1 MFELGW
7 IVDWLLS
14 SEVKKL
20 ILDFFQLGTL
30 RTTILM
36 MIGAILGS
44 YARRLWFRLVHPN
57 QLQQG
62 WDDLRQARR
71 WFALER
77 TVWAAQRRRLR
88 AENAALRSENKALRE
103 RLDHLTAGMALA

>member
-7 IVDWLLS
+7 IVDGLLS
-14 SEVKKL
+14 SGAKEF

-30 RTTILM
+30 RTTVLM

-57 QLQQG
+57 HLQQS

-71 WFALER
+71 WFALEQAVR
-77 TVWAAQRRRLR
+77 AAQRRRLR
-88 AENAALRSENKALRE
+88 AENAALRSQNRELRE
-103 RLDHLTAGMALA
+103 KLDHLTAGMALA

>member
-1 MFELGW
+1 MLELGW
-7 IVDWLLS
+7 IADWLVS
-14 SEVKKL
+14 SGVKEF
-20 ILDFFQLGTL
+20 ILGFFQLGTL
-30 RTTILM
+30 RTTVLM

-57 QLQQG
+57 QPRQS

-77 TVWAAQRRRLR
+77 TVWATQRRRLR
-88 AENAALRSENKALRE
+88 AENAELRSQNEELRE
-103 RLDHLTAGMALA
+103 KLEHLTAGMALA